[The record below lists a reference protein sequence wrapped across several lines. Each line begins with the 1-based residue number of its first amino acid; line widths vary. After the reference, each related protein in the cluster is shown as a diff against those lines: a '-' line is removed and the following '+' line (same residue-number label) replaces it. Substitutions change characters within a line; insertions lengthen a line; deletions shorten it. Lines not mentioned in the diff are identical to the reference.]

1 MGEIIKINGDELTPV
16 EGQKD
21 LMEITEGLLLDVR
34 SSIESKKTMSVP
46 IGELS
51 TLGAGVASLVPA
63 INTVTTTTT
72 MATDGLFTI
81 ANKVAGDT
89 LKMAKNG
96 NAWGAMKT
104 AAGGSKM
111 VQLAEAGP
119 LTATSQAVAA
129 INPAT
134 MMMAVALYSIEKQL
148 GEIAETQKQILAFL
162 EIKDEANVEG
172 DLETLTEL
180 INNYKH
186 NWDNEMYVQ
195 NSHKMVMD
203 IKRTARSNMLTYQKK
218 VAELVSSKKLLVAQG
233 QVKSALSELE
243 KRFKYYRLSLYT
255 YSLASMMEI
264 MLGGNYK
271 EEYISGIK
279 DEIVKLSGNY
289 RELFEKSSIYL
300 EKLGESAV
308 EANVLKGIGTAG
320 KAVGKFIGSIPLVK
334 EGPVDEFLQDS
345 GSHLKKNAIGME
357 KKAVHQFA
365 SLNNSGTHVFVDKMN
380 DMIQIYNHTERIC
393 FDDKDFFK
401 IDHPEKT
408 KVKFNMNAGDV
419 NLRAWDYLIN
429 GEEDPDWIQMNSWKT
444 KQANNNLNRAEY
456 LMALCVSGCNIG
468 LVVRHFGMIFGK

>member
-1 MGEIIKINGDELTPV
+1 MGKIIKIDNGDIAPV
-16 EGQKD
+16 NGEKK
-21 LMEITEGLLLDVR
+21 LMEVAEGLLLDAR
-34 SSIESKKTMSVP
+34 SSIENKKTMSMP
-46 IGELS
+46 IAELS
-51 TLGAGVASLVPA
+51 TLGAGVSSLIPA
-63 INTVTTTTT
+63 FNTVTTTTT
-72 MATDGLFTI
+72 LAADGLFRV
-81 ANKVAGDT
+81 ANQAAGDV

-96 NAWGAMKT
+96 NAWGAMRT
-104 AAGGSKM
+104 ATGGSKM

-148 GEIAETQKQILAFL
+148 DEIAETQKQILSFL

-186 NWDNEMYVQ
+186 NWDNDVYVQ

-203 IKRTARSNMLTYQKK
+203 IKRTARSNMLNYQKK

-233 QVKSALSELE
+233 QVKSALTDME

-264 MLGGNYK
+264 MLGGNFK
-271 EEYISGIK
+271 EEYITGIK
-279 DEIVKLSGNY
+279 DEIVKLSGAY
-289 RELFEKSSIYL
+289 RELFEKGSLYL
-300 EKLGESAV
+300 EKLGGSVV

-357 KKAVHQFA
+357 QKAVHQFA
-365 SLNNSGTHVFVDKMN
+365 ALSNFGTRVFIDRME
-380 DMIQIYNHTERIC
+380 DMIQIYNHTEQIC
-393 FDDKDFFK
+393 FDK
-401 IDHPEKT
+401 ER
-408 KVKFNMNAGDV
+408 
-419 NLRAWDYLIN
+419 LYLV
-429 GEEDPDWIQMNSWKT
+429 G
-444 KQANNNLNRAEY
+444 
-456 LMALCVSGCNIG
+456 
-468 LVVRHFGMIFGK
+468 

>member
-1 MGEIIKINGDELTPV
+1 MGDIIKLNNGELTSV
-16 EGQKD
+16 DDSKD
-21 LMEITEGLLLDVR
+21 LMEVTEGLLLDVR
-34 SSIESKKTMSVP
+34 SSIENKKTMSVP
-46 IGELS
+46 IAELS

-63 INTVTTTTT
+63 FNTVTTTTT
-72 MATDGLFTI
+72 LATDGLFTI
-81 ANKVAGDT
+81 ANRVAGDT

-104 AAGGSKM
+104 ATGGSKM

-119 LTATSQAVAA
+119 LTATSQAVSA

-148 GEIAETQKQILAFL
+148 GEIAEIQKQILSFL
-162 EIKDEANVEG
+162 EIKDEASIEG

-186 NWDNEMYVQ
+186 NWDNDVYVQ

-203 IKRTARSNMLTYQKK
+203 IKRTARSNMLTSQKR
-218 VAELVSSKKLLVAQG
+218 VAELVASKKLLVGQS
-233 QVKSALSELE
+233 QVKSTSAELE
-243 KRFKYYRLSLYT
+243 KRFKYYRLALYT

-289 RELFEKSSIYL
+289 RDLFEKSSLYL
-300 EKLGESAV
+300 EKLGGSAV
-308 EANVLKGIGTAG
+308 EANVLKGIGTTG

-334 EGPVDEFLQDS
+334 EGPVDEFFQD
-345 GSHLKKNAIGME
+345 GGANLKKNAIGME
-357 KKAVHQFA
+357 KQAVHQFA
-365 SLNNSGTHVFVDKMN
+365 TLNNSGTHVFVNKME

-393 FDDKDFFK
+393 FDDKQ
-401 IDHPEKT
+401 I
-408 KVKFNMNAGDV
+408 
-419 NLRAWDYLIN
+419 YLV
-429 GEEDPDWIQMNSWKT
+429 
-444 KQANNNLNRAEY
+444 AN
-456 LMALCVSGCNIG
+456 
-468 LVVRHFGMIFGK
+468 

>member
-96 NAWGAMKT
+96 NAWEVMKT
-104 AAGGSKM
+104 AVGGSTM

-134 MMMAVALYSIEKQL
+134 MMMAVALYSIEKHL

-218 VAELVSSKKLLVAQG
+218 VAELVFSKELLVAQG

-393 FDDKDFFK
+393 FDDKK
-401 IDHPEKT
+401 I
-408 KVKFNMNAGDV
+408 
-419 NLRAWDYLIN
+419 YLV
-429 GEEDPDWIQMNSWKT
+429 
-444 KQANNNLNRAEY
+444 AN
-456 LMALCVSGCNIG
+456 
-468 LVVRHFGMIFGK
+468 

>member
-218 VAELVSSKKLLVAQG
+218 VANWYLQ
-233 QVKSALSELE
+233 
-243 KRFKYYRLSLYT
+243 R
-255 YSLASMMEI
+255 
-264 MLGGNYK
+264 NYWLHK
-271 EEYISGIK
+271 
-279 DEIVKLSGNY
+279 VKLNQ
-289 RELFEKSSIYL
+289 LYL
-300 EKLGESAV
+300 
-308 EANVLKGIGTAG
+308 N
-320 KAVGKFIGSIPLVK
+320 
-334 EGPVDEFLQDS
+334 
-345 GSHLKKNAIGME
+345 
-357 KKAVHQFA
+357 
-365 SLNNSGTHVFVDKMN
+365 
-380 DMIQIYNHTERIC
+380 
-393 FDDKDFFK
+393 
-401 IDHPEKT
+401 
-408 KVKFNMNAGDV
+408 
-419 NLRAWDYLIN
+419 
-429 GEEDPDWIQMNSWKT
+429 
-444 KQANNNLNRAEY
+444 
-456 LMALCVSGCNIG
+456 
-468 LVVRHFGMIFGK
+468 